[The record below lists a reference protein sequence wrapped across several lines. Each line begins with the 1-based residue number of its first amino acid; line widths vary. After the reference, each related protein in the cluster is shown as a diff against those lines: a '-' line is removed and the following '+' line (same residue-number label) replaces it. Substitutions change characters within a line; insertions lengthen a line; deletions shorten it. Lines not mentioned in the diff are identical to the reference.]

1 MKIVSDTS
9 TMYTPQEA
17 LEKGFHVLPLS
28 VTIDN
33 VSSRELVEIQSPE
46 FIEKVRAG
54 FVPTSSQ
61 PSVGETMEVFELY
74 EDSDE
79 EILCLCMADGL
90 SGTYKSTVGAR
101 ELAKNKDNIHV
112 INTQI
117 LCGPHRYLVEK
128 ALELRAEGK
137 TLQEIKAYIEE
148 RIPTGKS
155 FLVPQ
160 DFDFLKRGGRLTPV
174 AARVGGLLKIFAVM
188 CTNEDGTRI
197 EKYSVK
203 KTLKGVSKSIIAG
216 LSEIGVDDSYLITV
230 AHADVLEQ
238 AQEVMDQV
246 QAAFPNCEMRMHG
259 LTPAFITQGG
269 PGCIAVQTIKK

>member
-9 TMYTPQEA
+9 TMFTPKQAEE
-17 LEKGFHVLPLS
+17 LGFHVLPLS

-54 FVPTSSQ
+54 FVPISSQ

-74 EDSDE
+74 EETKE

-90 SGTYKSTVGAR
+90 SGTFKSTQGAR

-112 INTQI
+112 VNTQI
-117 LCGPHRYLVEK
+117 LCGPHRYLVKK
-128 ALELRAEGK
+128 ALEFQSEGK
-137 TLQEIKAYIEE
+137 SLQEIKAYIEE

-174 AARVGGLLKIFAVM
+174 AARVGGLLKILPIM
-188 CTNEDGTRI
+188 CTNDDGTRI
-197 EKYSVK
+197 EKYGVK
-203 KTLKGVSKSIIAG
+203 KTMKGAAKVIVEGLKEK
-216 LSEIGVDDSYLITV
+216 GVDDSYLITV
-230 AHADVLEQ
+230 SHADVFDQ
-238 AQEVMDQV
+238 AKEVMEIVKD
-246 QAAFPNCEMRMHG
+246 AFPNNDVRMYD